1 MAKQQSILPEKIA
14 KQKKCPLCECF
25 FVPDKPERFRCEGCE
40 PVLGGPLNPAVRQ
53 LAEDLEKQDKA
64 ESVVEKD
71 IPTRSEVEMMIR
83 VIVKEELAAMK
94 DEPKLVVIGPSIEPK
109 SDTRTATYDGEKL
122 QIDTKTAFAKR
133 VFKPKN
139 CIKCGNSFTPR
150 VGFQKICDN
159 CRAKG
164 DK

>member
-14 KQKKCPLCECF
+14 KQKQCPLCECF
-25 FVPDKPERFRCEGCE
+25 FVPDVSTRFRCEGCE
-40 PVLGGPLNPAVRQ
+40 PVLGEPLNPAVRQ
-53 LAEDLEKQDKA
+53 LAEDLEKMDKA

-83 VIVKEELAAMK
+83 VIVKEELAAMLEK
-94 DEPKLVVIGPSIEPK
+94 PKPQKNKEIDSIVGNTGPTSVVATSPK
-109 SDTRTATYDGEKL
+109 FKW
-122 QIDTKTAFAKR
+122 KT
-133 VFKPKN
+133 KN
-139 CIKCGNSFTPR
+139 CIKCEQSFQPRSGN
-150 VGFQKICDN
+150 QKKCDD